1 MSETTHIVG
10 VDVGGTF
17 TDLIAF
23 GEGGVLHSAKVPS
36 IPGEQWR
43 GVLDALASLGVAPES
58 LRAFVHGTTI
68 ATNALLERKGART
81 GLVTTEGFRD
91 LLEIGKGRRLVGGLF
106 DPEWQRPAPLVPRDR
121 RFEVPERLAA
131 DGQVVRPLDGF
142 DFDALAAALGE
153 KGVEAIAVA
162 LVHSYLDRGHE
173 RTAADALARR
183 LDGVPISESAAL
195 TPERGEFER
204 TSTAVLNAYLTPVM
218 RRYLVA
224 LEAAL
229 HDRGIAA
236 PVNIMGSNGGS
247 MTLGAASERC
257 AATFLSGPVGGVT
270 GAVRVAERAGVKDV
284 ITFDMGGTST
294 DVALVNGLAPRMSHD
309 NRIDAFP
316 LKMPQLDIHT
326 IGAGGGS
333 IVWVQPDGTLA
344 VGPQSAGAVPGP
356 ACYGRGGAEPTVSDA
371 NLLLGR
377 LPVGRPLAGGLVLEA
392 GTARAAFEA
401 LAMRRE
407 GGGDAVELASAAL
420 GIAVARMAGAVRE
433 VSVHRGFD
441 PRDFTLLGFGG
452 AGPMHAMPVAE
463 ELGISRV
470 MVPRFPGH
478 LSALGQMLA
487 DLRRDAVD
495 AWGGRVSELSVRE
508 LRARARAMRD
518 EGDRDPRGGR
528 GGARPA
534 PARVHRRR
542 AACRPVLHPPHPLEP
557 RGSGLDGAPGRVRRA
572 ARGDLRL
579 RRSRQRHRD
588 RQRPARL
595 DRGGRQAR
603 PRLRAARAGPRSGD
617 RTSPGVVRRVARHG
631 RHRPGVASG
640 REPDGRTRDLRGG
653 GGHHG
658 GPARLGD
665 RSGLRRRP
673 HVHGTR
679 PLVGGR
685 GGIGETRSG
694 HFEPRRKR
702 HSSKMGSE

>member
-1 MSETTHIVG
+1 MRDATHIVG

-17 TDLIAF
+17 TDLIAY
-23 GEGGVLHSAKVPS
+23 GKDGTLHSAKVPS

-43 GVLDALASLGVAPES
+43 GVLGALASLGVAPGS
-58 LRAFVHGTTI
+58 IDAFVHGTTI

-142 DFDALAAALGE
+142 DFDALAATLAG

-162 LVHSYLDRGHE
+162 LVHSYLDHGHE
-173 RTAADALARR
+173 RAAADALARR
-183 LDGVPISESAAL
+183 LEGVPISESAAL

-218 RRYLVA
+218 RRYLAA

-229 HDRGIAA
+229 LDGGIVA
-236 PVNIMGSNGGS
+236 PVNIMGSNGGA
-247 MTLGAASERC
+247 MTLGAAADRC

-270 GAVRVAERAGVKDV
+270 GAVRVAERSGVADL

-294 DVALVNGLAPRMSHD
+294 DVALVHGLTPRMSHD
-309 NRIDAFP
+309 NQVDAFP

-333 IVWVQPDGTLA
+333 IVWVQPDGTFA
-344 VGPQSAGAVPGP
+344 VGPRSAGAVPGP
-356 ACYGRGGAEPTVSDA
+356 ACYGRGGAEPTISDA

-377 LPVGRPLAGGLVLEA
+377 LPVDRALAGGLVLDA
-392 GTARAAFEA
+392 GRARTAFET
-401 LAMRRE
+401 LAARR
-407 GGGDAVELASAAL
+407 GGRSDAVDLASAAL
-420 GIAVARMAGAVRE
+420 GIAVAKMAGAVRE

-452 AGPMHAMPVAE
+452 AGPMHAMAVAE
-463 ELGISRV
+463 ELGVTRV

-495 AWGGRVSELSVRE
+495 AWGGRVSELSIDE
-508 LRARARAMRD
+508 LRARAQAMRED
-518 EGDRDPRGGR
+518 GAATLEADGVGRDRHRQAFSLDVRHVGQSFTLPIAWSLDDPDWTPLRRAFDARHEETFGYADPGSDIEIVNVRLVSIGEIDKPELDFAPHGTGDAVIERRPMWFGEWVETPVLNRERLALGSRIEGPAVVEEAGGTTVAPPGWTIEVEP
-528 GGARPA
+528 GGALACDGP
-534 PARVHRRR
+534 HRW
-542 AACRPVLHPPHPLEP
+542 
-557 RGSGLDGAPGRVRRA
+557 
-572 ARGDLRL
+572 
-579 RRSRQRHRD
+579 
-588 RQRPARL
+588 
-595 DRGGRQAR
+595 
-603 PRLRAARAGPRSGD
+603 
-617 RTSPGVVRRVARHG
+617 
-631 RHRPGVASG
+631 
-640 REPDGRTRDLRGG
+640 
-653 GGHHG
+653 
-658 GPARLGD
+658 
-665 RSGLRRRP
+665 
-673 HVHGTR
+673 
-679 PLVGGR
+679 
-685 GGIGETRSG
+685 
-694 HFEPRRKR
+694 
-702 HSSKMGSE
+702 